1 MSDDV
6 CAKMRK
12 VTLSN
17 NLMTQLQNNFP
28 SRLHTV
34 QCFRALLPAACC
46 PPNALSSAMT
56 YGLLVFS
63 SGQEVRVEC
72 DFGSKSD
79 QQL

>member
-1 MSDDV
+1 MSELDLLN
-6 CAKMRK
+6 ASFIEEER
-12 VTLSN
+12 L
-17 NLMTQLQNNFP
+17 
-28 SRLHTV
+28 LHTV
-34 QCFRALLPAACC
+34 QCFRALACC